1 MLLLSRQDSMQF
13 DYAHAHANI
22 LESVALQF
30 TAWFKKQ
37 RLHEPLVSLQTGNKM
52 GTRG

>member
-1 MLLLSRQDSMQF
+1 MQF

-22 LESVALQF
+22 LESVTLQF

-37 RLHEPLVSLQTGNKM
+37 RLHEPLVSL
-52 GTRG
+52 